1 MAFMQLVTRSLELS
15 PSVVFFPFNWS
26 SLGKREQ
33 STHILAPINLTIQIP
48 PPQYTSIYE
57 GIWVSFIQFLRL
69 TQCIYIFPWKNWEM
83 KSYVFLQREN
93 LGEIINETR

>member
-1 MAFMQLVTRSLELS
+1 MAFTQLVTRSLELS

-48 PPQYTSIYE
+48 PPQYTNIYE
-57 GIWVSFIQFLRL
+57 GIWVSFIQLLRL
-69 TQCIYIFPWKNWEM
+69 TQCIYISMEK
-83 KSYVFLQREN
+83 
-93 LGEIINETR
+93 LGNEKLCISSKGKPRRND